1 MSTLRVSNIEAK
13 ADPSS
18 PSVDEKLKVTNSNGD
33 VLIHIDGKTAGIT
46 TVGINTT
53 DSSFTVDAAQNVE
66 FLGIVTATK
75 FSLSGGGEITG
86 GDGNFTGIV
95 TSGSGNFTGG
105 LSVGTAVTAA
115 TANFT
120 SSLTAASANFTGNV
134 SIAGTLTYEDVT
146 NVDSVGI
153 ATARTGIDVTGGH
166 IDLVDNS
173 KIRVGT
179 GDDLQVYHDGTD
191 TWIDNDEG
199 DLYIRNTGDDI
210 IIRAADDVLIQTQA
224 SEGAIIARGDGQV
237 ELYHNNSKKLE
248 TTTTGAK
255 VTGALE
261 VTQEYPSIRPILDL
275 NFAATKTLDR
285 RITFTRDGVGT
296 FIGEDGL
303 VKYASN
309 NVPRFDHDPTT
320 GESLGLLIEESRT
333 NQILYSTLH
342 TDNWNVST
350 GAILSNNTTETTA
363 PDGTNTAGKW
373 VGANGV
379 IGWCS
384 IYNKSVISVTSG
396 TTYTYSVW
404 AKATH
409 SDFTG
414 FNISGDVRDGGGI
427 TITANFVLSGDGSVS
442 GTYDSASITKYPN
455 GWYRCVATATS
466 DATTNEEPGFRPTA
480 NGDGTKGFYAWGYQV
495 EAGSFPTSY
504 IPTSGSTVTR
514 GADLAKITGTNL
526 TDFYNQPE
534 GTIFADYKV
543 IQSDPE
549 IMYLSNN
556 TSSKRIGLYEAASA
570 QTRFLIGNNGTQADT
585 TDSDGTTVGDN
596 IKSAGAYKL
605 NDIVAAKNGV
615 ISSTDTSATIP
626 DGIDRAYIGGYYNGT
641 AEGVLGLRRLS
652 YYNKRL
658 PNAQLQ
664 GLTQQ

>member
-1 MSTLRVSNIEAK
+1 MSDIRFNRWLHQSGTGGVSQ
-13 ADPSS
+13 
-18 PSVDEKLKVTNSNGD
+18 
-33 VLIHIDGKTAGIT
+33 
-46 TVGINTT
+46 
-53 DSSFTVDAAQNVE
+53 DSSGNIGIGSTQPLSALD
-66 FLGIVTATK
+66 LG
-75 FSLSGGGEITG
+75 TG
-86 GDGNFTGIV
+86 NIRSHNIHSTGIV
-95 TSGSGNFTGG
+95 TTTGLDINGNADISGNLNVGG
-105 LSVGTAVTAA
+105 V
-115 TANFT
+115 
-120 SSLTAASANFTGNV
+120 
-134 SIAGTLTYEDVT
+134 LTYEDVT
-146 NVDSVGI
+146 NIDSVGI
-153 ATARTGIDVTGGH
+153 VTTRTGIDVTGGH

-173 KIRVGT
+173 MIRVGT
-179 GDDLQVYHDGTD
+179 GDDLQIYHNNTHNIFKSINGHISLQAPAGT
-191 TWIDNDEG
+191 E
-199 DLYIRNTGDDI
+199 
-210 IIRAADDVLIQTQA
+210 IQLAQGGGGTFEHGVRFIVG
-224 SEGAIIARGDGQV
+224 SSV

-261 VTQEYPSIRPILDL
+261 VTQEYPSIRPTLDL

-285 RITFTRDGVGT
+285 RITFTRDSLGT
-296 FIGEDGL
+296 FTDDMGI
-303 VKYASN
+303 VRYASN

-373 VGANGV
+373 VPANGA

-514 GADLAKITGTNL
+514 AQDTAKITGTNF
-526 TDFYNQPE
+526 TDFFNKDE
-534 GTIFADYKV
+534 GTLFVNYKLDKANYLYSPAGVELVTFKAD
-543 IQSDPE
+543 
-549 IMYLSNN
+549 SN
-556 TSSKRIGLYEAASA
+556 SGRYSIRIVSNASIPQLDAYGIDDSTA
-570 QTRFLIGNNGTQADT
+570 QYDIVGINL
-585 TDSDGTTVGDN
+585 SDGLKDYLVA
-596 IKSAGAYKL
+596 KAFKL
-605 NDIVAAKNGV
+605 NDMAISFNGAAPQTDGSVTV
-615 ISSTDTSATIP
+615 IEWDKLLIGTDP
-626 DGIDRAYIGGYYNGT
+626 KRAHYKSVKYYT
-641 AEGVLGLRRLS
+641 
-652 YYNKRL
+652 KRL